1 MFNIDDKDIEKI
13 IKVEKHWNDK
23 MPLMACEEF
32 SELQE
37 AIIRYESMELLNSK
51 NYTVYSGYSGL
62 NNIFR
67 ETVDVVISIL
77 AFASYVGMN
86 PNRILKFATSLEDTD
101 YVSED
106 QTAKVM
112 FYLTKCTQAVSK
124 YIRDKYDSDDY
135 ILVVFSKTL
144 VLMYNMCTMFGMK
157 DEEFDRKL
165 TIKLAKNY

>member
-1 MFNIDDKDIEKI
+1 MFNIEDKDIEKI
-13 IKVEKHWNDK
+13 IEVGKYWNDK

-37 AIIRYESMELLNSK
+37 AIIRYESVGLLNSK
-51 NYTVYSGYSGL
+51 NYTAYSGL

-86 PNRILKFATSLEDTD
+86 PNRILKFANSLEDTD
-101 YVSED
+101 YISED

-112 FYLTKCTQAVSK
+112 FRLTKCTQAVSK
-124 YIRDKYDSDDY
+124 YIRGECDSDDY

-144 VLMYNMCTMFGMK
+144 VLMYNMCKTFGMK

-165 TIKLAKNY
+165 NQKLSKKY